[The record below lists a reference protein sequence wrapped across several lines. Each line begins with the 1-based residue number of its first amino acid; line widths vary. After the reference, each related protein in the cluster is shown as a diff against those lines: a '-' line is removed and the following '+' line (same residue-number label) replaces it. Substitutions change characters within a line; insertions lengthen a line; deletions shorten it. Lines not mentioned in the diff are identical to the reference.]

1 MQTDRN
7 DKPVLEVRGIA
18 LNFGGV
24 TALQDVSCEVRKHEI
39 LAVIGPNGAGKTC
52 LLNCISGF
60 YRPQKG
66 TITYEG
72 VNLATVP
79 THNIAKLGIGRVFQG
94 IQLFLGLST
103 LDNLMAARHIHM
115 KHNIW
120 QELVYFGPAH
130 KDEIEHRR
138 RVEEVIDFLE
148 MESIRKSVVGALP
161 YGKRKL
167 VDLGRALCLE
177 PKLLLL
183 DEPMAGMN
191 LEEKEDV
198 ARFIV
203 DIYERWKIPIVLV
216 EHDMGVVM
224 DIADRLVVLDFGKK
238 IAEGPPSVVK
248 ADQSVIE
255 AYLGVQENA
264 AHA

>member
-1 MQTDRN
+1 MQTDN
-7 DKPVLEVRGIA
+7 INKPVLEVKDIA
-18 LNFGGV
+18 LSFGGV
-24 TALQDVSCEVRKHEI
+24 TALQDVSCEVGQHEI
-39 LAVIGPNGAGKTC
+39 LAIIGPNGAGKTC

-66 TITYEG
+66 SITYEG
-72 VNLATVP
+72 KDLSTVP
-79 THNIAKLGIGRVFQG
+79 AHQIAKLGIGRVFQG
-94 IQLFLGLST
+94 IQLFVGLST

-115 KHNIW
+115 KHTVW
-120 QELVYFGPAH
+120 DELIYFGKAH
-130 KDEIEHRR
+130 KAEIEHRR

-148 MESIRKSVVGALP
+148 MESIRKRVVASLP

-238 IAEGPPSVVK
+238 IAEGTPDVIK
-248 ADQSVIE
+248 ADKKVIE
-255 AYLGVQENA
+255 AYLGVQEN
-264 AHA
+264 